1 VGRAFLRTC
10 NAGKNID
17 QRSGEHL
24 DDVDNVLRTR
34 DSLSVPAFALLRAM
48 DHNRSRVAAE
58 HGVSVSELRAL
69 SWIAEAGS
77 ITPKLLAESLG
88 MTTGAV
94 TAISNHL
101 VELNMLTRLPHPHD
115 RRSLLL
121 VLTPAAQEAAEKL
134 QAEFQTLFTH
144 AARDVTP
151 DVQARLG
158 SLLTSM
164 AVAISSD
171 THVSAA
177 GPTASVFS
185 RDRPRGGG
193 FPDRREELG
202 NPLDT
207 SDR

>member
-1 VGRAFLRTC
+1 M
-10 NAGKNID
+10 
-17 QRSGEHL
+17 

-34 DSLSVPAFALLRAM
+34 DCLSAPALALLRAM

-69 SWIAEAGS
+69 TRIAEAGS

-101 VELNMLTRLPHPHD
+101 VELNMLTRVPHPHD

-121 VLTPAAQEAAEKL
+121 VLTPAAQQTSERL
-134 QAEFQTLFTH
+134 HDEFQTLFAHT
-144 AARDVTP
+144 ARDVTP
-151 DVQARLG
+151 DVQAQLG

-164 AVAISSD
+164 AVAITSD
-171 THVSAA
+171 TDVSAS
-177 GPTASVFS
+177 GPTA
-185 RDRPRGGG
+185 
-193 FPDRREELG
+193 
-202 NPLDT
+202 
-207 SDR
+207 